1 MRLDSSIFMKHSLF
15 LALGAVV
22 LAGCNTSQ
30 TPPEE
35 NAAPAPAS
43 TSKPA
48 ESVRGYARALHLVPG
63 MGPLSVVAS
72 GQKITENL
80 NFGTASSFE
89 GIALEK
95 IEVSA
100 YGGAGKVSGPMPV
113 TLDGGEDFTVLIT
126 GVPGDVALLPFKHKN
141 HGPEA
146 GKSKIAFVHGAKSLP
161 SVDLKIDGESFR
173 KEVKFGI
180 ATDYKAFAPG
190 RHKMEVSFDRSLTP
204 KVIIAQQP
212 TVVTK
217 DASGNV
223 VSVVSPTPA
232 KTVIP
237 QSQIVTLVQ
246 EMDLAADKVYS
257 LAVYQDENQLPKLK
271 LLEDKFTPEMVR
283 AKPAE
288 E

>member
-1 MRLDSSIFMKHSLF
+1 MKLSRFSPL
-15 LALGAVV
+15 LAVGAIALV
-22 LAGCNTSQ
+22 GCNQ
-30 TPPEE
+30 TPPPTNPNE
-35 NAAPAPAS
+35 APPAPAS

-63 MGPLSVVAS
+63 MGPLSVVIS

-80 NFGTASSFE
+80 SFGNASTFE
-89 GIALEK
+89 GIAQQK

-100 YGGAGKVSGPMPV
+100 FGGGGKVSGPMPV

-141 HGPEA
+141 HGPA
-146 GKSKIAFVHGAKSLP
+146 GGKSKIAFVHAAKSLP
-161 SVDLKIDGESFR
+161 AVDLKIDGESFR
-173 KEVKFGI
+173 KAVKFSI
-180 ATDYKAFAPG
+180 ATDYQVFAPG
-190 RHKMEVSFDRSLTP
+190 RHKMEVSFDRSLAP
-204 KVIIAQQP
+204 KVLVVEQP

-217 DASGNV
+217 DAAGNV

-246 EMDLAADKVYS
+246 EMDMAADKVYS
-257 LAVYQDENQLPKLK
+257 LAVYQDEKQLPKLK

-283 AKPAE
+283 AQPAE